1 MNLRENKVLDFSE
14 KINEGSIEVIL
25 GHNGSGKTRYL
36 KSCSIRETKEKNIIS
51 ESYPILLKLIIQIL
65 NDDEFLDGKQY
76 LEVTEKKLPHLNT
89 LLGKEYKSIKYTL
102 FNYED
107 IFDVYGEDVNHLFG
121 KHLLSNF
128 DDIKSHDFY
137 HVQVST
143 DTETFSTV
151 ELGVGE
157 LAIIVYFLLF
167 ENTKNT
173 TFFLDEPGNYLSSLS
188 ISNFI
193 KLIIKSSAINGNEFF
208 LTTNNQEIIDY
219 LISYKVVP
227 NIKYVDCKHGMVS
240 WTMEEYYSFYE
251 ERYSL
256 IKKINSDVNKIVF
269 VEDNLAQKFVEKIVP
284 DIKVVLADGAGN
296 LKNIEK
302 VFNFLKDSSLY
313 DGDFSIVYDRDEYDK
328 SKTYANNILFLPFEN
343 VEQAVIDMV
352 KEQRG
357 LFETIG
363 KSTLMKLQM
372 FCDNKELHDAYKAIL
387 IESKMSED
395 DVINYLIKLHQSEV
409 NDMKKALM

>member
-1 MNLRENKVLDFSE
+1 MNLRENKILDFSK
-14 KINEGSIEVIL
+14 KIDGGSIEVIL

-36 KSCSIRETKEKNIIS
+36 KSCSIDETKAKKIIS

-65 NDDEFLDGKQY
+65 SDDEFLDGKQY
-76 LEVTEKKLPHLNT
+76 LEIAEKKLPHLNT
-89 LLGKEYKSIKYTL
+89 LLGKEYKNIKYTL

-107 IFDVYGEDVNHLFG
+107 ILDVYGEDVNHLFG
-121 KHLLSNF
+121 KHLLSNL

-193 KLIIKSSAINGNEFF
+193 KLIIKSAAINGNKFL

-219 LISYKVVP
+219 LISYRVVP
-227 NIKYVDCKHGMVS
+227 EIKYVDGKRGMVPWS
-240 WTMEEYYSFYE
+240 MKEYYSFYE
-251 ERYSL
+251 ERYNL
-256 IKKINSDVNKIVF
+256 IKKIDSDENKIVF
-269 VEDNLAQKFVEKIVP
+269 VEDNLAQKFVEKVVP
-284 DIKVVLADGAGN
+284 DVKVVLAEGAGN
-296 LKNIEK
+296 LGNIEK

-313 DGDFSIVYDRDEYDK
+313 DGDFSIVYDRDEYDE
-328 SKTYANNILFLPFEN
+328 SKTYAKNVLFLPFDN

-352 KEQRG
+352 KEERD

-363 KSTLMKLQM
+363 KGSLMKLQM

-387 IESKMSED
+387 IESKKSED
-395 DVINYLIKLHQSEV
+395 DVINYLIQLHQSEV
-409 NDMKKALM
+409 DDMKKALI